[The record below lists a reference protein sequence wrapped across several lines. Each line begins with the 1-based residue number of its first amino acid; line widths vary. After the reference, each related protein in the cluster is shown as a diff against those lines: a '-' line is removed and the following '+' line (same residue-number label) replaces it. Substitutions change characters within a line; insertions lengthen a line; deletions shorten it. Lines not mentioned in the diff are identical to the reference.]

1 MRPEAPDRQ
10 IESSLDVEIIIF
22 NPRLVDGTVDEASLL
37 GIISLTIRNEVISFL
52 FLCLET
58 YMGATK
64 DP

>member
-22 NPRLVDGTVDEASLL
+22 NPRLVEGTVDEASLL